1 MTLRTHVRYNG
12 LTNMRTLATQVR
24 LRRLDRAF
32 SEALDRLLSEPA
44 ERGMVGL
51 IAAKLLELA
60 EDVRESW
67 RRESVLSRPGDALDD
82 YVKDALR
89 TAEFAIAALPQAGA
103 DLELIGRDFEGAVLP
118 LEVFL
123 RGLDSEPALQ
133 RSA

>member
-1 MTLRTHVRYNG
+1 
-12 LTNMRTLATQVR
+12 MRTLATQVR

-44 ERGMVGL
+44 EREMAGL
-51 IAAKLLELA
+51 IASKLLELA
-60 EDVRESW
+60 SDVGEAW
-67 RRESVLSRPGDALDD
+67 RRESAQRPAGALDA
-82 YVKDALR
+82 YVKEALR

-103 DLELIGRDFEGAVLP
+103 DLELLGRDFEGATLP

-123 RGLDSEPALQ
+123 RGLDSEPALE

>member
-1 MTLRTHVRYNG
+1 
-12 LTNMRTLATQVR
+12 MRTLATQVR

-44 ERGMVGL
+44 EREMVGL

-60 EDVRESW
+60 SDVREAW
-67 RRESVLSRPGDALDD
+67 RRECLASRPADALDA
-82 YVKDALR
+82 YVKEALR
-89 TAEFAIAALPQAGA
+89 SAEFAIAALPQTGA
-103 DLELIGRDFEGAVLP
+103 DLELLGRDFEGAVLP

-123 RGLDSEPALQ
+123 RGLDSEPALE